1 MGRRQELPAS
11 EFSELCG
18 AQGTPA
24 DWQSTFSA
32 LASDAKF
39 ANLKFIAAEYSE
51 EKRAL
56 NDILFKLPDAR
67 GRGSLIFEPTY
78 WLEKFF

>member
-1 MGRRQELPAS
+1 M
-11 EFSELCG
+11 
-18 AQGTPA
+18 
-24 DWQSTFSA
+24 
-32 LASDAKF
+32 ASDAKF

-78 WLEKFF
+78 WLEKFFDQTGNSYTTNALLDLYPEMAKAYGLN